1 MYSLMRELASQVI
14 MTHYDKYYSNGL
26 TKVVLNIEEGM
37 VAWGFSEDVTYKL
50 DL

>member
-1 MYSLMRELASQVI
+1 MHELASQVI

-26 TKVVLNIEEGM
+26 TEVVLNIEEGM